1 MAKDSKTTRTPV
13 RKPAKAKR
21 TNPHVVDEV
30 LRGPVVDV
38 FLQNIPVFKGLGR
51 EQAFELVMS
60 NPQLVEECF
69 KLFRKRPELFEQLIV
84 DAKGNP
90 ITDEQQELVCG
101 RSLAEVVALIVRAA
115 AKRHFQS
122 RLGVPQAADPA
133 PPPPP
138 KVSGWRRLL
147 ARFVPPPPPD
157 PPPKRKAT
165 RADRLYRAMHGSLLY
180 EWQLPLIKHY
190 APLPVSTVRQLGPR
204 ILEFREPQ
212 ALKVLLTEGPPA
224 PQPTSPPATPAPSR
238 PAPSVAV
245 PRTMSGTAPPPRS
258 AKLGA
263 PAGSS
268 PGGSP
273 GAPPGGAPAGNR
285 AESMWKIGQSLQLHK
300 LFAIDEAELRRTI
313 AQASG
318 VGGHVFSGF
327 GSIGLK
333 LRESVVVLCT
343 IDRQLGHGKMRELL
357 GSDSTSGFVSEMAM
371 LMRQEGVA
379 AMEAPEEI
387 RKTIQMILNQ
397 MKKQGRY

>member
-1 MAKDSKTTRTPV
+1 MAKDSKTTPPPV
-13 RKPAKAKR
+13 RKPAKAQR
-21 TNPHVVDEV
+21 ANPHVVDEV

-38 FLQNIPVFKGLGR
+38 FLENIPVFRGLGR

-69 KLFRKRPELFEQLIV
+69 RLFRKRPELFETLIV

-115 AKRHFQS
+115 AKRHFQA
-122 RLGVPQAADPA
+122 RLGVPQTADPA
-133 PPPPP
+133 PTAPPTNL
-138 KVSGWRRLL
+138 SGWRRLL
-147 ARFVPPPPPD
+147 ARFLPPPPPE

-224 PQPTSPPATPAPSR
+224 PQPTTPPSTPSTPAPSR
-238 PAPSVAV
+238 PAPSAA
-245 PRTMSGTAPPPRS
+245 GTRSMPGAALPPRS
-258 AKLGA
+258 AKLGG
-263 PAGSS
+263 PAG
-268 PGGSP
+268 G
-273 GAPPGGAPAGNR
+273 PPGGTPGGGR
-285 AESMWKIGQSLQLHK
+285 AEAMWKIGQSLQLHK
-300 LFAIDEAELRRTI
+300 LFAIDEAELRKTI

-318 VGGHVFSGF
+318 VGGHVFSGL

-333 LRESVVVLCT
+333 LRETVVVLCT
-343 IDRQLGHGKMRELL
+343 VDRQLGHGKMRELM
-357 GSDSTSGFVSEMAM
+357 GSESSSGFVSEMTL

-387 RKTIQMILNQ
+387 RKTTQLILAQ